1 LTGVPVW
8 IFQLGEERSSPLR
21 TISNTNLRPASL
33 FVGREREVSDVV
45 GLLKDGAGLVTL
57 AGPGGSG
64 KLQPQFVERADR

>member
-1 LTGVPVW
+1 MW

-33 FVGREREVSDVV
+33 FVGRERELSDVV
-45 GLLKDGAGLVTL
+45 GLLKDGALVTL